1 MRAFWIG
8 FSCVTVCLIP
18 LICGAV
24 WRKRAGAMRPVG
36 FGILGFF
43 AFSAI
48 VETVFVLFFL
58 SAAGPVT
65 RALNASPLRLVVF
78 SCLCAGFFEEWGRY
92 WIYSNGLQHCEGR
105 GVPIGY
111 AIGHFG
117 AEIVILTVYPLLSR
131 APELFGAVQAGVVI
145 YERIVACAGHTALS
159 ILVWDAFCRR
169 DKKRLA
175 FAVLI
180 HAVCDAPLGMLRYGL
195 LLQGPAE
202 LLFGAF
208 VTVLCILAL
217 RTWRK
222 MPAGVIIR
230 A

>member
-8 FSCVTVCLIP
+8 LSCVAVCLIP

-65 RALNASPLRLVVF
+65 RALNASPVRLVVF

-92 WIYSNGLQHCEGR
+92 WIYRNGLQHCEGR
-105 GVPIGY
+105 LVPIGY

-195 LLQGPAE
+195 LPQGPAE

-208 VTVLCILAL
+208 VTILCILAF

-222 MPAGVIIR
+222 MPAGAIIR

>member
-1 MRAFWIG
+1 MRIFWIG
-8 FSCVTVCLIP
+8 AACVCVCLIP
-18 LICGAV
+18 LVCGLL
-24 WRKRAGAMRPVG
+24 WHKRAGAMHPIG
-36 FGILGFF
+36 FGMLGFF

-105 GVPIGY
+105 VVPIGY

-145 YERIVACAGHTALS
+145 YERIVACA
-159 ILVWDAFCRR
+159 WDAFCRR

-222 MPAGVIIR
+222 MPAGAIIR

>member
-1 MRAFWIG
+1 MK
-8 FSCVTVCLIP
+8 CLILAAGYATRLRP
-18 LICGAV
+18 LTDNFP
-24 WRKRAGAMRPVG
+24 KPLLKVG
-36 FGILGFF
+36 GRT
-43 AFSAI
+43 I
-48 VETVFVLFFL
+48 VDWLVDDL
-58 SAAGPVT
+58 SAEGKVDGFVVVT
-65 RALNASPLRLVVF
+65 NHRF
-78 SCLCAGFFEEWGRY
+78 AGFFEEWGRY

-195 LLQGPAE
+195 LPQGPAE

-222 MPAGVIIR
+222 MPAGAIIR

>member
-8 FSCVTVCLIP
+8 LSCVAVCLIP

-24 WRKRAGAMRPVG
+24 WRKRVGAMRPVG

-58 SAAGPVT
+58 SAAGAVT

-117 AEIVILTVYPLLSR
+117 AELLSVHLDPDL
-131 APELFGAVQAGVVI
+131 AS
-145 YERIVACAGHTALS
+145 ERFAGHPKNMIGRPVFQTDVLYVVVVSFCNTAA
-159 ILVWDAFCRR
+159 D
-169 DKKRLA
+169 
-175 FAVLI
+175 
-180 HAVCDAPLGMLRYGL
+180 
-195 LLQGPAE
+195 E
-202 LLFGAF
+202 
-208 VTVLCILAL
+208 
-217 RTWRK
+217 
-222 MPAGVIIR
+222 
-230 A
+230 

>member
-8 FSCVTVCLIP
+8 LSSVAVSLIP
-18 LICGAV
+18 FICGAV

-36 FGILGFF
+36 FGMLGFF

-131 APELFGAVQAGVVI
+131 APELFGAVQAGAVI

-195 LLQGPAE
+195 LPQGPAE

-222 MPAGVIIR
+222 MPAGAIIR

>member
-8 FSCVTVCLIP
+8 LSCVAVCLIP

-24 WRKRAGAMRPVG
+24 WRKRVGAMRPVG

-78 SCLCAGFFEEWGRY
+78 SCLCAGFCEEWGRY

-159 ILVWDAFCRR
+159 ILVWD
-169 DKKRLA
+169 
-175 FAVLI
+175 V

-195 LLQGPAE
+195 LPQGPAE

-222 MPAGVIIR
+222 MPAGAIIR

>member
-8 FSCVTVCLIP
+8 LSCVAVCLIP
-18 LICGAV
+18 FICGAV

-131 APELFGAVQAGVVI
+131 APELFCAVQAGVVI

-222 MPAGVIIR
+222 MPAGAIIR

>member
-8 FSCVTVCLIP
+8 LSCVAVCLIP

-24 WRKRAGAMRPVG
+24 WRKRVGAMRPVG

-65 RALNASPLRLVVF
+65 RALNASPFRLVVF

-117 AEIVILTVYPLLSR
+117 AEIVILTVYPLLYR

-169 DKKRLA
+169 DKKRLV

-195 LLQGPAE
+195 LPQGPAA

-222 MPAGVIIR
+222 MPAGAIIR

>member
-1 MRAFWIG
+1 MRIFWIG
-8 FSCVTVCLIP
+8 AACVCVCLIP
-18 LICGAV
+18 LVCGLL
-24 WRKRAGAMRPVG
+24 WHKRAGAMRPIG
-36 FGILGFF
+36 FGVLGFF

-48 VETVFVLFFL
+48 IETLFVLFFL

-65 RALNASPLRLVVF
+65 RALNASPVRLVAF
-78 SCLCAGFFEEWGRY
+78 SCLCAGLFEELGRT
-92 WIYSNGLQHCEGR
+92 WIYRNGLQHCEGR
-105 GVPIGY
+105 LVPVGY

-131 APELFGAVQAGVVI
+131 APELFGAMQAGVVI

-159 ILVWDAFCRR
+159 VLVWDAFCRR

-175 FAVLI
+175 FAILI
-180 HAVCDAPLGMLRYGL
+180 HAVCDVPLGMLRYGML
-195 LLQGPAE
+195 GEGQAE
-202 LLFGAF
+202 LLFGCF

-222 MPAGVIIR
+222 MPAGAIIR

>member
-1 MRAFWIG
+1 MRGFWIG
-8 FSCVTVCLIP
+8 LACFAVCLIP
-18 LICGAV
+18 LISGLL
-24 WRKRAGAMRPVG
+24 WRKRIGAMRPVG
-36 FGILGFF
+36 FGVLGFF
-43 AFSAI
+43 AFSAV
-48 VETVFVLFFL
+48 VETVFVTLFL
-58 SAAGPVT
+58 TALGPVT
-65 RALNASPLRLVVF
+65 KALNASPVRLIVF

-92 WIYSNGLQHCEGR
+92 WIYRNGLQHCEGR
-105 GVPIGY
+105 LVPVGY

-131 APELFGAVQAGVVI
+131 AAASFGAAQAGIVI

-195 LLQGPAE
+195 LPQGPAE

-222 MPAGVIIR
+222 MPAGAIIR

>member
-8 FSCVTVCLIP
+8 LSCVAVCLIP

-24 WRKRAGAMRPVG
+24 WRKSAGAMRPVG

-169 DKKRLA
+169 DIGQRALKA
-175 FAVLI
+175 I
-180 HAVCDAPLGMLRYGL
+180 DNDPLHLGYKDDMEDYIEENGVYLR
-195 LLQGPAE
+195 Q
-202 LLFGAF
+202 
-208 VTVLCILAL
+208 
-217 RTWRK
+217 
-222 MPAGVIIR
+222 
-230 A
+230 